1 MTRMR
6 LPTFRYR
13 LYGLALAS
21 EIFFPELTEDT
32 HPNNA
37 PDVRIGTQD
46 ACPTVDPDQWFLET
60 TAIGPD
66 GHPWLR
72 YARTAD
78 GYLLRYSGF
87 ADFVVTYDRREIRF
101 VGTLNDASELTA
113 RHLVLDSVL
122 PLFLNLFGSEALH
135 ATAIAT
141 DRGACA
147 FTGPAGTGKSTLAAS
162 FVKVGYKLLCDD
174 CLALEDRGT
183 IVAMPGYRGLR
194 LWLDALEAMG
204 GESGMLM
211 RVAGY
216 TTKSRYLGSGDVDH
230 LHDQPNPLLRIYSL
244 HRAQEG

>member
-1 MTRMR
+1 MR

-230 LHDQPNPLLRIYSL
+230 FHDQPNPLLRIYSL